1 MSTSRGSTWEYAG
14 TSRTSSNVKPSPKN
28 FLDWGIFACGA
39 LMIDAMCKDRG
50 AEKYAPKVFLCHEL
64 DSLCYKNFPTQVC
77 RKLFKKKIT
86 MLLKPIVFCFLPI
99 FLFVRN
105 VIEQTF
111 NS

>member
-64 DSLCYKNFPTQVC
+64 DSLCYKNFPTQVG
-77 RKLFKKKIT
+77 RKLFKKNYDATQTNCI
-86 MLLKPIVFCFLPI
+86 LFSAHI
-99 FLFVRN
+99 F
-105 VIEQTF
+105 ICPQCH
-111 NS
+111 